1 MCSIIVKGLNMSIK
15 QIKDDLSC
23 PDCHK
28 PLVLNSKDNV
38 YECPDCGFFRD
49 TNVILNISTNKNDD

>member
-1 MCSIIVKGLNMSIK
+1 MSIK
-15 QIKDDLSC
+15 QIKDDLNC

-38 YECPDCGFFRD
+38 YECQDCGFFRD
-49 TNVILNISTNKNDD
+49 TNIILNISTNKNDD